1 MLSVHMES
9 FDKFIFSSNGEGN
22 RGLGGIRCGNEVLV
36 LLGHALVLLGHAI
49 PIGGFIGMKC
59 REFVWHF
66 RLSIYTF
73 L

>member
-36 LLGHALVLLGHAI
+36 LLGHAI